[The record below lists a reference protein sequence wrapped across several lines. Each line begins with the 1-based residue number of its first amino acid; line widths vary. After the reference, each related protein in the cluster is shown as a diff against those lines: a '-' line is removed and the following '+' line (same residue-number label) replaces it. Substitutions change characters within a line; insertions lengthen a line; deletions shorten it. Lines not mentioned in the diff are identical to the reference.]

1 MHIGIFDNIIYDVY
15 IMLITTRKYTRKYP
29 IKNLQMYKVDKVQ
42 IVFKLCQFH
51 GEEISGWHDL

>member
-1 MHIGIFDNIIYDVY
+1 MDIGIFDKIIYDVY

-51 GEEISGWHDL
+51 GEEISG